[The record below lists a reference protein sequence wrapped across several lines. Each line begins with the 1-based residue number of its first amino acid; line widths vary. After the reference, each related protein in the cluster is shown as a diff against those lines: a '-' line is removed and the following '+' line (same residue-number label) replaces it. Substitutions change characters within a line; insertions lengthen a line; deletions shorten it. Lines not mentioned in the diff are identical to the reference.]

1 MSGFNKAHFLSHES
15 NLLMMS
21 TAGPLVHSQ
30 YHQRQ
35 RLRPLHKC
43 GETNFRKNISSPFG
57 RPDVTRP
64 KITTHARTHT
74 SAHKQV
80 PPPGGF
86 LVLNRLA
93 CWDTAWCVRGGKKKT
108 SRVFAAARHSNRTR
122 CAAFAASVALVITA
136 ASAGDGTS
144 QRVYACMCVRVSRT
158 AVPSGGIFELF
169 YLLRGCCAFP
179 GEVGRSRVQ
188 TCAAV

>member
-1 MSGFNKAHFLSHES
+1 MCTLLIRGEICNLKCTVNKSGTNKGGDSRDGLKWNQTCKIYKKKINLEYQLNVPGTYIEKIKNDNVAMSDFNKAHFLSHES

-93 CWDTAWCVRGGKKKT
+93 CWDTA
-108 SRVFAAARHSNRTR
+108 
-122 CAAFAASVALVITA
+122 
-136 ASAGDGTS
+136 
-144 QRVYACMCVRVSRT
+144 
-158 AVPSGGIFELF
+158 
-169 YLLRGCCAFP
+169 
-179 GEVGRSRVQ
+179 
-188 TCAAV
+188 